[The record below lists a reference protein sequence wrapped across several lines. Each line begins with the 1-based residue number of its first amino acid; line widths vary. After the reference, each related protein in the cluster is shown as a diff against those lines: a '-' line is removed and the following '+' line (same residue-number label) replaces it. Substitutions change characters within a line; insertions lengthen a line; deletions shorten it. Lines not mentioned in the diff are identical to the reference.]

1 MLPAMARQRL
11 RPLKNTALHDAITA
25 ARWTFADTAKAVNA
39 VGAEHNIPMTYGP
52 AAVAHWLAGV
62 TPRLETIPI
71 AVEAFA
77 RALDRP
83 DLQAADLGWRDR
95 GLAGAH
101 VHVLARDLLVCS
113 AVAAAVLRH
122 RQHCRTCRSLWA

>member
-11 RPLKNTALHDAITA
+11 RPLQNTALHEAITA
-25 ARWTFADTAKAVNA
+25 ARWTFADTAKAVNT

-52 AAVAHWLAGV
+52 TAVAHWLAGV
-62 TPRLETIPI
+62 TPRPETIPI

-83 DLQAADLGWRDR
+83 GLQAADLGWGDR
-95 GLAGAH
+95 GSAGAH
-101 VHVLARDLLVCS
+101 VHVLARELLVCS
-113 AVAAAVLRH
+113 TVAAAVLH
-122 RQHCRTCRSLWA
+122 HKQHCGRCGTLRP